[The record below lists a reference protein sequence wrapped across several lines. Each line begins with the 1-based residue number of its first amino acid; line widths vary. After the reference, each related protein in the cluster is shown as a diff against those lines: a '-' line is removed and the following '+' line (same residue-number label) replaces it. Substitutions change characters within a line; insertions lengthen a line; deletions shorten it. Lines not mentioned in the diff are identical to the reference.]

1 MHPYGFLSLLPP
13 VVAIVLAIATR
24 RVILS
29 LLLGVLV
36 GAVVMAW
43 TSLAGPPGESHLLR
57 QVIWTLPVAI
67 GETIETHLWQTLID
81 EDRLRVFAF
90 TLLMGAMVGIINR
103 GGGMRGLVDAMA
115 PLARS
120 RRGGQLVAWALGLLI
135 FFDDYANTLLL
146 GSTLRPLCDRLKISR
161 EKLAYVVDSTAAPVA
176 GLAVV
181 STWVAGEIGFIQIG
195 LDKSIDQFPQVE
207 SWNAFALFVESI
219 AYRFYVLWALWMVML
234 VAALGRDYGPMLQAE
249 RKSWRKKRTGSDQ
262 SKTPSPQDSRDA
274 DEHESPPTAHWMNAV
289 APVVVTVGVIVVAL
303 YETGL
308 AAARDKELPTTWTN
322 IFGEANAYS
331 SLVWGALAGVA
342 VAAIMTSA
350 QRLLDVDQITDAAAR
365 GARLMVPAL
374 AILWLA
380 AALSTMTG
388 GELAKDGSF
397 PEAAERMYTGE
408 YLGTLLAG
416 NLPAWLLPTVVFVL
430 SGAVAFATGTSWGT
444 MGIIMPLAIPLVVG
458 TLAGTGGVDSSHPIL
473 LCSIGGVLA
482 GAIFGDHCS
491 PISDTTVLSS
501 QASGCDHVAH
511 VWTQLPY
518 ALTAGGV
525 SIVLGT
531 LPVGLGLSVW
541 IALPV
546 GAAAVVL
553 VVWFFGRRVE
563 ERMKDER

>member
-90 TLLMGAMVGIINR
+90 TLLMGAMVGIITR
-103 GGGMRGLVDAMA
+103 GGGMRGLVDALA

-181 STWVAGEIGFIQIG
+181 STWVAGEIGFIQDG
-195 LDKSIDQFPQVE
+195 LDKLPQE
-207 SWNAFALFVESI
+207 DSWNAFTLFIESI
-219 AYRFYVLWALWMVML
+219 AYRFYVLWALLMVMAI
-234 VAALGRDYGPMLQAE
+234 AALGRDYGPMLQAE
-249 RKSWRKKRTGSDQ
+249 RKSWRKEPPESDQ
-262 SKTPSPQDSRDA
+262 SSAPARQASQHDA
-274 DEHESPPTAHWMNAV
+274 EEESPPIAHWINAV

-308 AAARDKELPTTWTN
+308 AAARDKDLPTTWMS

-342 VAAIMTSA
+342 VAALMTGA

-388 GELAKDGSF
+388 GELAKNGSF

-458 TLAGTGGVDSSHPIL
+458 ALDAGGGVDSSDPIL

-525 SIVLGT
+525 SILLGT

-541 IALPV
+541 IALPL
-546 GAAAVVL
+546 GAGAVLGL
-553 VVWFFGRRVE
+553 VWLFGSTVE
-563 ERMKDER
+563 ERMKEEG